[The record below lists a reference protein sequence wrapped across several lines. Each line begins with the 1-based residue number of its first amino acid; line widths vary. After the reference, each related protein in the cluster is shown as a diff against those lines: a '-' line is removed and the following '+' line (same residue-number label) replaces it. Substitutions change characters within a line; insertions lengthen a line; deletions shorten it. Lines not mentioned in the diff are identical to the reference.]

1 MIRAHAAAL
10 AAMTAALLLAA
21 PASAATAPLPHIAR
35 DGDRAAL
42 IVDGAPYLMLGAQ
55 ANNSSNYPAELPKV
69 WPMLERLHANTLE
82 IPIAWEQIEP
92 EEGTFDFS
100 YLDALLKGAREHHL
114 RLLLLWFRQGGGYRL
129 QRLVHRPLCR

>member
-1 MIRAHAAAL
+1 MSRRLVRIL
-10 AAMTAALLLAA
+10 PLLLAGLA
-21 PASAATAPLPHIAR
+21 LPANAAGELPRVVTR
-35 DGDRAAL
+35 DGRSAL
-42 IVDGAPYLMLGAQ
+42 FVDGAPWLMLGAQ
-55 ANNSSNYPAELPKV
+55 ANNSSNYPAALPKV
-69 WPMLERLHANTLE
+69 WPMLERLNANTLE

-92 EEGTFDFS
+92 IEGKFDFS